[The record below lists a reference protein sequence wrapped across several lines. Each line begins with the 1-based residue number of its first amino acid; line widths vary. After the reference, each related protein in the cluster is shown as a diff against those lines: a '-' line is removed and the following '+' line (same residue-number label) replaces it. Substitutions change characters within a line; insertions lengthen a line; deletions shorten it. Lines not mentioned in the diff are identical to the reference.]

1 MTSANLSGEEPQE
14 TAEGVLKQLDGRI
27 DAIVVGESGGSK
39 ASTIVDMSTDELRIV
54 REGPISEKRIREVL
68 QD

>member
-1 MTSANLSGEEPQE
+1 
-14 TAEGVLKQLDGRI
+14 
-27 DAIVVGESGGSK
+27 
-39 ASTIVDMSTDELRIV
+39 VDMSTDELRIV

>member
-1 MTSANLSGEEPQE
+1 MKNRKKQQR
-14 TAEGVLKQLDGRI
+14 VLKQLDGRI

-39 ASTIVDMSTDELRIV
+39 ASTIVDMSADELRIV